1 MVDNNNKELSY
12 YQKNR
17 ERILQRQK
25 EYYKKKEL
33 NLFQLRKHKEI
44 DLRQVRIERNVIV
57 RF

>member
-1 MVDNNNKELSY
+1 MVDNKELSY

-17 ERILQRQK
+17 DRILQRQK
-25 EYYKKKEL
+25 EYYKKKKI

-44 DLRQVRIERNVIV
+44 DLRQVIIERNVVV